1 MSPKYG
7 NHIDLINIM
16 TWGGGLDKT
25 LLGRTIFLDTADS
38 DQLAS
43 SEVV

>member
-1 MSPKYG
+1 MESTK
-7 NHIDLINIM
+7 DLINIM
-16 TWGGGLDKT
+16 TRWSKST
-25 LLGRTIFLDTADS
+25 LQGRTIFQDTADL